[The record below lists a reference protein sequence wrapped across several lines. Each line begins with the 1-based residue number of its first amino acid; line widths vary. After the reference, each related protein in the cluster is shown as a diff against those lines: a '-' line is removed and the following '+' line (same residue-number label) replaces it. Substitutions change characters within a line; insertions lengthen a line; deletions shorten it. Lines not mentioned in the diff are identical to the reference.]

1 MINVAGQGQ
10 NKSDKE
16 SDFEFECP
24 ECGTVLHGNVEKCPK
39 CGVEF
44 EIEEVVEAECPEC
57 GKIVPEDAAECPAC
71 GAVFETGGKPPAEEK
86 PAKPLPEPAPA
97 GEDEELKKQ
106 FPVLVSEVKP
116 LMELAKEY
124 DVESSECRGL
134 IDRAVKAGKNKDL
147 PTAVK
152 CVKQCNTL
160 IRNKIEDRIVKDIE
174 YLEKLSTVARA
185 MGTDPGE
192 IKESIEATKTR
203 LAQKDYE
210 AALKE
215 AKAGRKI
222 SEKVTGKYLEAHDM
236 CEELDTM
243 IQNAERFYV
252 DTREPRRLLKEA
264 QDAGEHGDWS
274 MMGILARK
282 GKEEVSKTLPDIT
295 KNEIKK
301 AKSQLMDA
309 KAEGKDVTTLVK
321 ILKDAGLAVKKDK
334 YDEALEYLIEFKSE
348 MKRL

>member
-1 MINVAGQGQ
+1 MLAGQSQ
-10 NKSDKE
+10 DKSDN
-16 SDFEFECP
+16 DFEFECP
-24 ECGTVLHGNVEKCPK
+24 ECGTQIHGNVDKCPK

-44 EIEEVVEAECPEC
+44 EIEEVLEAECPEC
-57 GKIVPEDAAECPAC
+57 GKTVPVDAAQCPAC
-71 GAVFETGGKPPAEEK
+71 GAVFETGQQEERPAEAE
-86 PAKPLPEPAPA
+86 PEPAPVA
-97 GEDEELKKQ
+97 EDEDLKRQ

-134 IDRAVKAGKNKDL
+134 IDRAVKAGKAKDL
-147 PTAVK
+147 STAVN
-152 CVKQCNTL
+152 CVKQCNAL
-160 IRNKIEDRIVKDIE
+160 IRTKIEDRIAKDIE

-192 IKESIEATKTR
+192 IKDSIESTKNR

-210 AALKE
+210 GALKE

-236 CEELDTM
+236 CEELEAM

-282 GKEEVSKTLPDIT
+282 GKEEISKTLPDIT

-321 ILKDAGLAVKKDK
+321 VLKDAGLSVKKEK
-334 YDEALEYLIEFKSE
+334 YDEALEFLIEFKAE
-348 MKRL
+348 IKRL